1 MAVSVTTTMLARKM
15 FAPRSAV
22 KDSSSALPSP
32 IYLTFHPLLTTEV
45 GMTLIKCIAID
56 TWGIHPSG
64 DQDGKLK
71 MTIHI

>member
-45 GMTLIKCIAID
+45 GMTPIYKVHSYRHL
-56 TWGIHPSG
+56 GHSP
-64 DQDGKLK
+64 QR
-71 MTIHI
+71 